1 MGLCQQ
7 REALGQHQRGL
18 VAGHD
23 LLIKNGVQELISR
36 PEQGWRDGWKDYIRA
51 PFQRAMGEKLFVT
64 LLNQAQRYKTKNQL
78 LSLEDK
84 VRLQR
89 GADWQDQSGTEL
101 PN

>member
-1 MGLCQQ
+1 MTGISEQVDGAMPAERL
-7 REALGQHQRGL
+7 RSGQHQRGL

-36 PEQGWRDGWKDYIRA
+36 PGEGWTDGWNDYIRA

-78 LSLEDK
+78 LSLGDK
-84 VRLQR
+84 ARLQR
-89 GADWQDQSGTEL
+89 GADW
-101 PN
+101 